1 MVFLLVQCRYWTLIW
16 PQNQNKVVTLKG
28 EDGRESRITI
38 HLKYLPIKMQLDPS
52 ESINNMGQ
60 LRVEVLD
67 AADLPA
73 ADRNGLS
80 DPYCKFLLNGKNVF
94 KTQVQKKTLHPAWN
108 EFFEVPISSRTAANF
123 KVECWDWDLGDR
135 DDFLGAADINLN
147 VLKVFSSEEVALG
160 LDGVSGTVRLKM
172 LFKPAY
178 VVRCGQGSS
187 TFSGTFAA
195 PGKVI
200 GAPVKGI
207 GKGAVVVG
215 GTVVRAGTFFGRAG
229 RALGRNK
236 SSLSPNELVDNET
249 LQPVPSRTTGAERVE
264 PRPFSAVS
272 TQSSIPPL
280 PGSPTQ
286 FSSESTTPQKPTQ
299 GLLQERSFGGNASV
313 GSAGGSP
320 SVRPE
325 FGTATIGF
333 ISASGFE
340 GANVR
345 AHIRQ
350 ATSRGWKD
358 VHKTKTVKSTGGEA
372 KWDDHETFK
381 IDCAIDA
388 QFQLQVKDSHT
399 FGSDR
404 ALGEGLLVITDTAS
418 SLGGMAGNGA
428 VRTVQCGTGKVTV
441 RYSFVLHGQHASLGS
456 PTNSGGVGG
465 GTLRKSI
472 MGGRSSKERV

>member
-1 MVFLLVQCRYWTLIW
+1 
-16 PQNQNKVVTLKG
+16 
-28 EDGRESRITI
+28 
-38 HLKYLPIKMQLDPS
+38 MQLDPA

-108 EFFEVPISSRTAANF
+108 EFFEVPISSRTAADF
-123 KVECWDWDLGDR
+123 RVECWDWDLSDR
-135 DDFLGAADINLN
+135 DDFLGAANINLN
-147 VLKVFSSEEVALG
+147 VLTEFSPEEVTLG
-160 LDGVSGTVRLKM
+160 LDGVSGTVRLKL

-178 VVRCGQGSS
+178 VLRRGQGSS
-187 TFSGTFAA
+187 TFSGTFAT

-236 SSLSPNELVDNET
+236 NSLGPNELVDDET
-249 LQPVPSRTTGAERVE
+249 LQPVSPRTTGVE
-264 PRPFSAVS
+264 PVRSRPVSAVS
-272 TQSSIPPL
+272 TQPFSTMSGGLNEFSLDDMTPK
-280 PGSPTQ
+280 TQ
-286 FSSESTTPQKPTQ
+286 TQ
-299 GLLQERSFGGNASV
+299 GFLQKRSFEGSNSV
-313 GSAGGSP
+313 GSAATPASIQ
-320 SVRPE
+320 PE

-333 ISASGFE
+333 VSASGFE
-340 GANVR
+340 GSNIR

-358 VHKTKTVKSTGGEA
+358 IHKTKAVKSVGGEA
-372 KWDDHETFK
+372 KWDDHETFRT
-381 IDCAIDA
+381 DCAIDA
-388 QFQLQVKDSHT
+388 QFQLQVKGSHT
-399 FGSDR
+399 FGSDK
-404 ALGEGLLVITDTAS
+404 ALGEGLLVITDAAS
-418 SLGGMAGNGA
+418 SLGAMAGSGA
-428 VRTVQCGTGKVTV
+428 VKTVQCGSGKVTV
-441 RYSFVLHGQHASLGS
+441 RCSFAMRGQNAGLGS
-456 PTNSGGVGG
+456 PASNSGAGGAGG
-465 GTLRKSI
+465 GGSAFRKSI
-472 MGGRSSKERV
+472 MGGRSSRERV